1 MKAELQTC
9 KAGWCGANACNTC
22 VTIYTSMEG
31 AEFAYACGR
40 LTNSSL
46 NALQELPIKQDECKN
61 VPDEL
66 SKKIVDGAVQLLQ
79 SEKEEGVDWADKA
92 IEKIKKSSFDK
103 ICTCSSDGCNKAVAI
118 TQTTKLPN
126 NGSDRK
132 LASLITIVL
141 ASMLIMKMFG

>member
-1 MKAELQTC
+1 MAEAQSRVTSDGMKAELQTC

-66 SKKIVDGAVQLLQ
+66 SKKIAR
-79 SEKEEGVDWADKA
+79 
-92 IEKIKKSSFDK
+92 ITKK
-103 ICTCSSDGCNKAVAI
+103 
-118 TQTTKLPN
+118 
-126 NGSDRK
+126 
-132 LASLITIVL
+132 
-141 ASMLIMKMFG
+141 